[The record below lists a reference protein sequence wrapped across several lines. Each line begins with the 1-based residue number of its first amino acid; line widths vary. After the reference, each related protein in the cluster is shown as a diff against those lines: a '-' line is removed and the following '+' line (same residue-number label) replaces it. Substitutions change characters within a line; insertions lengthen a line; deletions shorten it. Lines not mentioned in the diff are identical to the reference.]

1 MYLILGSAFDPC
13 CTLVNSI
20 LKTRGHDVRIMDG
33 LFSEPHRF
41 AWRFAGGGSLRKGNS
56 RIGVPGEWEAAS
68 GEIEGVLMRDIGFR
82 AMHDWS
88 ESDAQYMSA
97 EMQAALLGWLWSL
110 PGVVVNRVPAWL
122 FYRPRPSFLYWM
134 PYLVRAGLRVPSTV
148 IGNDTERLKDWRARH
163 AEGAVLSP
171 ISDHTHFQLQTDAE
185 WEGVMGIARHAP
197 VLLEEAHGATQLAC
211 VVGDCVIWDGRL
223 SGAVPEQAQA
233 LEARLCAFA
242 RSAGLN
248 FVQIAVTE
256 QLSAQQ
262 SYESGY
268 SVVAVEPQVHFA
280 RFETET
286 QKRIAEELANLLTGE
301 RKHLRER
308 EPIGIGAATANGR
321 GAR

>member
-13 CTLVNSI
+13 CVLVKSA
-20 LKTRGHDVRIMDG
+20 LKARGHDVRTMDS

-41 AWRFAGGGSLRKGNS
+41 AWRFAGGGSLRKGSS
-56 RIGVPGEWEAAS
+56 RIGMPGEWEAAS
-68 GEIEGVLMRDIGFR
+68 DEIEGVLMRDIGFR

-88 ESDAQYMSA
+88 EADARYISA

-110 PGVVVNRVPAWL
+110 TGVVVNRVPAWL

-134 PYLVRAGLRVPSTV
+134 PHLVRAGLRVPSTV
-148 IGNDTERLKDWRARH
+148 IGNDTERLKDWRAHH

-185 WEGVMGIARHAP
+185 WAGVMGIARHAP
-197 VLLEEAHGATQLAC
+197 VLLEEAHGATHLAC
-211 VVGDCVIWDGRL
+211 VVGDCVVWDA
-223 SGAVPEQAQA
+223 AVPEPAQA

-242 RSAGLN
+242 RGAGLN

-262 SYESGY
+262 NYEPAY
-268 SVVAVEPQVHFA
+268 AVVAVEPQVHFA

-286 QKRIAEELANLLTGE
+286 QKRIADELADLLTAGGE
-301 RKHLRER
+301 SARRR
-308 EPIGIGAATANGR
+308 EPIGTGAANGR
-321 GAR
+321 SAR